1 MKIYEQL
8 SNVQHELKCNKSLYN
23 NFGKY
28 SYRSTELIMEAA
40 KPLLF
45 ENDLCLTITDSIEL
59 IGERFYIKAT
69 ATIKFDVNKA
79 VEVADAILNSV
90 GELTSDEF
98 NDKIYELE
106 NKIEE
111 LEAALQDR
119 EDRIDYMRRHET
131 YVPF

>member
-1 MKIYEQL
+1 MSILEINFKNENVPVDVE
-8 SNVQHELKCNKSLYN
+8 SNSITTTISINDNKY
-23 NFGKY
+23 
-28 SYRSTELIMEAA
+28 
-40 KPLLF
+40 P
-45 ENDLCLTITDSIEL
+45 
-59 IGERFYIKAT
+59 
-69 ATIKFDVNKA
+69 ATIKLDVNKA
-79 VEVADAILNSV
+79 IEVADAILNSV

>member
-1 MKIYEQL
+1 MSILEINFKNENVPIDVE
-8 SNVQHELKCNKSLYN
+8 SNSTTTTISINDNKY
-23 NFGKY
+23 
-28 SYRSTELIMEAA
+28 
-40 KPLLF
+40 P
-45 ENDLCLTITDSIEL
+45 
-59 IGERFYIKAT
+59 
-69 ATIKFDVNKA
+69 ATIKLDVNKA

-119 EDRIDYMRRHET
+119 EDRIDYMRRHEI
-131 YVPF
+131 YMPF

>member
-1 MKIYEQL
+1 MSILEINFKNENVPVDVE
-8 SNVQHELKCNKSLYN
+8 SNSTTTTISINDNKY
-23 NFGKY
+23 
-28 SYRSTELIMEAA
+28 
-40 KPLLF
+40 P
-45 ENDLCLTITDSIEL
+45 
-59 IGERFYIKAT
+59 
-69 ATIKFDVNKA
+69 ATIKLDVNKA
-79 VEVADAILNSV
+79 IEIADAILNSV

>member
-1 MKIYEQL
+1 MSILEINFKNENVPVNVE
-8 SNVQHELKCNKSLYN
+8 SNSTTTTININDNKY
-23 NFGKY
+23 
-28 SYRSTELIMEAA
+28 
-40 KPLLF
+40 P
-45 ENDLCLTITDSIEL
+45 
-59 IGERFYIKAT
+59 

-79 VEVADAILNSV
+79 VEIADAILNSV

-131 YVPF
+131 YMPF

>member
-1 MKIYEQL
+1 MSILEINFKNENVPVDVE
-8 SNVQHELKCNKSLYN
+8 SNSTTTTISINDNKYP
-23 NFGKY
+23 
-28 SYRSTELIMEAA
+28 AV
-40 KPLLF
+40 
-45 ENDLCLTITDSIEL
+45 
-59 IGERFYIKAT
+59 IKL
-69 ATIKFDVNKA
+69 DVNKA
-79 VEVADAILNSV
+79 VEMADAILNSV
-90 GELTSDEF
+90 GELNSDEF

>member
-1 MKIYEQL
+1 MSILEINFKNENVPVDVE
-8 SNVQHELKCNKSLYN
+8 SNSTTTTININDNKY
-23 NFGKY
+23 
-28 SYRSTELIMEAA
+28 
-40 KPLLF
+40 P
-45 ENDLCLTITDSIEL
+45 
-59 IGERFYIKAT
+59 
-69 ATIKFDVNKA
+69 ATIKLDINKA

>member
-1 MKIYEQL
+1 MSILEINFKNENVPVNVE
-8 SNVQHELKCNKSLYN
+8 SNSTTTTISINDNKYP
-23 NFGKY
+23 
-28 SYRSTELIMEAA
+28 AV
-40 KPLLF
+40 
-45 ENDLCLTITDSIEL
+45 
-59 IGERFYIKAT
+59 IKL
-69 ATIKFDVNKA
+69 DVNKA
-79 VEVADAILNSV
+79 VEVADAILNSI

>member
-1 MKIYEQL
+1 MSILEINFKNENVPVDVE
-8 SNVQHELKCNKSLYN
+8 SNSTTTTISINDNKYP
-23 NFGKY
+23 
-28 SYRSTELIMEAA
+28 AV
-40 KPLLF
+40 
-45 ENDLCLTITDSIEL
+45 
-59 IGERFYIKAT
+59 IKL
-69 ATIKFDVNKA
+69 DVNKA
-79 VEVADAILNSV
+79 IEVADAILNSV

>member
-1 MKIYEQL
+1 MSILEINFKNENVPVDVE
-8 SNVQHELKCNKSLYN
+8 SNSTTTTININDNKY
-23 NFGKY
+23 
-28 SYRSTELIMEAA
+28 
-40 KPLLF
+40 P
-45 ENDLCLTITDSIEL
+45 
-59 IGERFYIKAT
+59 
-69 ATIKFDVNKA
+69 ATIKLDVDKA

>member
-1 MKIYEQL
+1 MSILEINFKNENVPVDVE
-8 SNVQHELKCNKSLYN
+8 SNSTTTTININDNKY
-23 NFGKY
+23 
-28 SYRSTELIMEAA
+28 
-40 KPLLF
+40 P
-45 ENDLCLTITDSIEL
+45 
-59 IGERFYIKAT
+59 
-69 ATIKFDVNKA
+69 ATIKLDVNKA

-106 NKIEE
+106 NRIAE

-119 EDRIDYMRRHET
+119 EDRIDYMRCHET

>member
-1 MKIYEQL
+1 MSILEINFKNENVPVNVE
-8 SNVQHELKCNKSLYN
+8 SNSTTTTISINDNKY
-23 NFGKY
+23 
-28 SYRSTELIMEAA
+28 
-40 KPLLF
+40 P
-45 ENDLCLTITDSIEL
+45 
-59 IGERFYIKAT
+59 
-69 ATIKFDVNKA
+69 ATIKLDVNKA
-79 VEVADAILNSV
+79 VEIADAILNSI

-131 YVPF
+131 YMPF

>member
-1 MKIYEQL
+1 MSILEINFKNENVPVNVE
-8 SNVQHELKCNKSLYN
+8 SNSTTTTIAINDNKY
-23 NFGKY
+23 
-28 SYRSTELIMEAA
+28 
-40 KPLLF
+40 P
-45 ENDLCLTITDSIEL
+45 
-59 IGERFYIKAT
+59 
-69 ATIKFDVNKA
+69 ATIKLDVNKA
-79 VEVADAILNSV
+79 IEMADAILNSV

>member
-1 MKIYEQL
+1 MSILEINFKNENVPVDVE
-8 SNVQHELKCNKSLYN
+8 SNSTTTTININDNKY
-23 NFGKY
+23 
-28 SYRSTELIMEAA
+28 
-40 KPLLF
+40 P
-45 ENDLCLTITDSIEL
+45 
-59 IGERFYIKAT
+59 
-69 ATIKFDVNKA
+69 ATIKLDVNKA
-79 VEVADAILNSV
+79 IEMADSILNSV

-131 YVPF
+131 YMPF

>member
-1 MKIYEQL
+1 MSILEINFKNENVPVNVE
-8 SNVQHELKCNKSLYN
+8 SNSTTTTININDNKY
-23 NFGKY
+23 
-28 SYRSTELIMEAA
+28 
-40 KPLLF
+40 P
-45 ENDLCLTITDSIEL
+45 
-59 IGERFYIKAT
+59 

-106 NKIEE
+106 NRIEE

-131 YVPF
+131 YMPF

>member
-1 MKIYEQL
+1 MSILEINFKNENVPVDVE
-8 SNVQHELKCNKSLYN
+8 SNSTTTTININDNKY
-23 NFGKY
+23 
-28 SYRSTELIMEAA
+28 
-40 KPLLF
+40 P
-45 ENDLCLTITDSIEL
+45 
-59 IGERFYIKAT
+59 
-69 ATIKFDVNKA
+69 ATIKLDVNKA
-79 VEVADAILNSV
+79 IEVADAILNSV

-131 YVPF
+131 YIPF

>member
-1 MKIYEQL
+1 MSILEINFKNENVPVDVE
-8 SNVQHELKCNKSLYN
+8 SNSTTTTININDNKY
-23 NFGKY
+23 
-28 SYRSTELIMEAA
+28 
-40 KPLLF
+40 P
-45 ENDLCLTITDSIEL
+45 
-59 IGERFYIKAT
+59 
-69 ATIKFDVNKA
+69 ATIKLDVDKA

-131 YVPF
+131 YMPF

>member
-1 MKIYEQL
+1 MSILEINFKNENVPVDVE
-8 SNVQHELKCNKSLYN
+8 SNSTTTTININDNKY
-23 NFGKY
+23 
-28 SYRSTELIMEAA
+28 
-40 KPLLF
+40 P
-45 ENDLCLTITDSIEL
+45 
-59 IGERFYIKAT
+59 
-69 ATIKFDVNKA
+69 ATIKLDVNKA
-79 VEVADAILNSV
+79 IEVADAILNSV

-111 LEAALQDR
+111 LETALQDR

>member
-1 MKIYEQL
+1 MSILEINFKNENVPVDVE
-8 SNVQHELKCNKSLYN
+8 SNSTTTTISINDNKY
-23 NFGKY
+23 
-28 SYRSTELIMEAA
+28 
-40 KPLLF
+40 P
-45 ENDLCLTITDSIEL
+45 
-59 IGERFYIKAT
+59 
-69 ATIKFDVNKA
+69 ATIKLDVNKA
-79 VEVADAILNSV
+79 VEVADAILNSI
-90 GELTSDEF
+90 GELNSDEF

>member
-1 MKIYEQL
+1 MSILEINFKNENVPVDVE
-8 SNVQHELKCNKSLYN
+8 SNSTTTTISINDNKYP
-23 NFGKY
+23 
-28 SYRSTELIMEAA
+28 AV
-40 KPLLF
+40 
-45 ENDLCLTITDSIEL
+45 
-59 IGERFYIKAT
+59 IKL
-69 ATIKFDVNKA
+69 DVNKA
-79 VEVADAILNSV
+79 IEVADAILNSV

-119 EDRIDYMRRHET
+119 EDRIDYMCRHET

>member
-1 MKIYEQL
+1 MSILEINFKNENVPIDVE
-8 SNVQHELKCNKSLYN
+8 SNSTTTTISINDNKYP
-23 NFGKY
+23 
-28 SYRSTELIMEAA
+28 AV
-40 KPLLF
+40 
-45 ENDLCLTITDSIEL
+45 
-59 IGERFYIKAT
+59 IKL
-69 ATIKFDVNKA
+69 DVNKA

-106 NKIEE
+106 NRIAE

-119 EDRIDYMRRHET
+119 EDRIEYMHRHET

>member
-1 MKIYEQL
+1 MSILEINFKNENVPVDVE
-8 SNVQHELKCNKSLYN
+8 SNSTTTTISINDNKYP
-23 NFGKY
+23 
-28 SYRSTELIMEAA
+28 AV
-40 KPLLF
+40 
-45 ENDLCLTITDSIEL
+45 
-59 IGERFYIKAT
+59 IKL
-69 ATIKFDVNKA
+69 DVNKA
-79 VEVADAILNSV
+79 IEVADKILDSV

>member
-1 MKIYEQL
+1 MSILEINFKNENVPVDVE
-8 SNVQHELKCNKSLYN
+8 SNSTTTTIAINDNKY
-23 NFGKY
+23 
-28 SYRSTELIMEAA
+28 
-40 KPLLF
+40 P
-45 ENDLCLTITDSIEL
+45 
-59 IGERFYIKAT
+59 
-69 ATIKFDVNKA
+69 ATIKLDVNKA

-90 GELTSDEF
+90 GELNSDEF

>member
-1 MKIYEQL
+1 MSILEINFKNENVPVDVE
-8 SNVQHELKCNKSLYN
+8 SNSTTTTISINDNKY
-23 NFGKY
+23 
-28 SYRSTELIMEAA
+28 
-40 KPLLF
+40 P
-45 ENDLCLTITDSIEL
+45 
-59 IGERFYIKAT
+59 
-69 ATIKFDVNKA
+69 ATIKLDVNKA

-111 LEAALQDR
+111 LEATLQDR

-131 YVPF
+131 YMPF